1 MSDTQQRVVKAF
13 NDLRARLA
21 KSDVVLEPASRENGQ
36 ALVAYCIQHGL
47 DYQNATVDTLQTA
60 FDALWPT
67 GALKFVKG
75 KEPKALR
82 SKGPIQGTLSAAV
95 AAQKDLDAR
104 AVASKAQEE
113 KDAEAK
119 RESVAQKA
127 TEEAIAAFALTKGGS
142 MRYAPTQDFQKILQ
156 QNVDKFRRDGMKW
169 QAIFPQ
175 IKTWIADKYTEWENQ
190 ASQSVGGR

>member
-1 MSDTQQRVVKAF
+1 MSGTEKVVAAF
-13 NDLRARLA
+13 TELRKRLA
-21 KSDVVLEPASRENGQ
+21 KHDVVLEPTSRENGQ

-47 DYQNATVDTLQTA
+47 DYQNATADTLQTA

-82 SKGPIQGTLSAAV
+82 SKGPIQGTLSATV

-104 AVASKAQEE
+104 ALASKKQEE
-113 KDAEAK
+113 VDAEAK

-142 MRYAPTQDFQKILQ
+142 MRYAPTQEFQKLLKL
-156 QNVDKFRRDGMKW
+156 NVDKFRKDGMKW
-169 QAIFPQ
+169 QLIFPVV
-175 IKTWIADKYTEWENQ
+175 KTWIADKYKEWDNENEK
-190 ASQSVGGR
+190 SSSGGW